1 MYFDTLI
8 IKKMLKKIF
17 SISRKFCD
25 SSEVLTNVFENS
37 EDSSL
42 LGSLI
47 NSILSPKDEIR
58 SMQPLNT
65 VWLRL
70 IQNQRVLY
78 YHQKSSF
85 LLNFREYASFLSKR
99 TLYYWSTLYRKRLE
113 TRADYH
119 NLVKTIGIHILDC
132 NKFLSLSKVI
142 IINICSKLKT
152 G

>member
-65 VWLRL
+65 V
-70 IQNQRVLY
+70 
-78 YHQKSSF
+78 
-85 LLNFREYASFLSKR
+85 
-99 TLYYWSTLYRKRLE
+99 
-113 TRADYH
+113 
-119 NLVKTIGIHILDC
+119 
-132 NKFLSLSKVI
+132 
-142 IINICSKLKT
+142 
-152 G
+152 